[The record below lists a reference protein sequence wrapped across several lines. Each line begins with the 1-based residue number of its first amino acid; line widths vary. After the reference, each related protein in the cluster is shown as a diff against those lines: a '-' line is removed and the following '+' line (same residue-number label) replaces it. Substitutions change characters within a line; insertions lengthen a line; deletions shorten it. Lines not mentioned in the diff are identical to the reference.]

1 MGVNITLPLPP
12 PLKGGGDQTEKV
24 MYTAGIDIG
33 SVSTEV
39 VILGEEGIK
48 GYSVLDSQVD
58 IEKTAEVALDIALD
72 MARLVRKDVAYS
84 VATGYGRNN
93 VHYANKQVTE
103 ITCHAMGAHYLFP
116 NTRTIIDIGGQDS
129 KAVALTTDGPSG
141 PRVVDF
147 CMNDKCAAGTGRFLE
162 VMARVLDVDIREM
175 GPLSQKS
182 TTEINISSMCTVFAE
197 SEVISLIHQKHNKE
211 DIISGLHTAI
221 ARKVLSL
228 VQRLDIREE
237 VTLTGGVMKNVGVVE
252 KLQQELSHRKVNLPE
267 EPQIVGAIGA
277 ALLARKY
284 VHS

>member
-1 MGVNITLPLPP
+1 
-12 PLKGGGDQTEKV
+12 

-39 VILGEEGIK
+39 VILGDEGVK

-58 IEKTAEVALDIALD
+58 IEKTAEEALDIALD
-72 MARLVRKDVAYS
+72 MARLKRTDIAYA

-93 VHYANKQVTE
+93 IHYANRQVTE
-103 ITCHAMGAHYLFP
+103 ITCHAIGAHFLFS

-129 KAVALTTDGPSG
+129 KAIALTNDGQSG

-162 VMARVLDVDIREM
+162 VMARVLDVGIKEL

-182 TTEINISSMCTVFAE
+182 TKKVNISSMCTVFAE
-197 SEVISLIHQKHNKE
+197 SEVISLIHQKYAKE

-228 VQRLDIREE
+228 VQRLNIKEE
-237 VTLTGGVMKNVGVVE
+237 VTLTGGVMKNIGVVE
-252 KLQQELSHRKVNLPE
+252 KLQEELAPRKVNLPE

-277 ALLARKY
+277 AILARKY
-284 VHS
+284 ISS

>member
-1 MGVNITLPLPP
+1 
-12 PLKGGGDQTEKV
+12 

-33 SVSTEV
+33 SVSTEA
-39 VILGEEGIK
+39 VILGEDGIK
-48 GYSVLDSQVD
+48 GYSVLDSQMD
-58 IEKTAEVALDIALD
+58 IEKTAEEALDIALD
-72 MARLVRKDVAYS
+72 MARLGRRDVAYS

-103 ITCHAMGAHYLFP
+103 ITCHAVGAHYLFP

-129 KAVALTTDGPSG
+129 KAVSLMADGPSG
-141 PRVVDF
+141 PRVIDF

-162 VMARVLDVDIREM
+162 VMARVLNVDIKEM

-182 TTEINISSMCTVFAE
+182 TKEINISSMCTVFAE
-197 SEVISLIHQKHNKE
+197 SEVISLIHQKYNKE

-228 VQRLDIREE
+228 VQRLNIREE

-252 KLQQELSHRKVNLPE
+252 KLQQELAPRKVNLPE

-284 VHS
+284 AHS